1 MQRRRRGH
9 RRPPRT
15 RPFCRRLCSCFRRG
29 SEGQPAATDCPRSDD
44 GEGTAVRREAARSC
58 FCRRLCSCFRRG
70 SEGQPVATNCPRSGF
85 RFYVSIGRA
94 SSWLLLQEE
103 EGYLVLLAGERTSCS
118 ISGSGGGSVQETA
131 EH

>member
-1 MQRRRRGH
+1 MSTDDQYAVLQGGDVLEREEAVPH
-9 RRPPRT
+9 DAPSS
-15 RPFCRRLCSCFRRG
+15 CS
-29 SEGQPAATDCPRSDD
+29 DN
-44 GEGTAVRREAARSC
+44 GEGTAVRREAASSC

-103 EGYLVLLAGERTSCS
+103 EGYLVLLAGGRTSCS
-118 ISGSGGGSVQETA
+118 ISSSGGGSVQETA